1 MTETVAMTNTV
12 IDFGSEPV
20 LGKVARVD
28 TNRVTIVGSDPA
40 LVTRVSVGDL
50 VAVQGSLATEFLIS
64 IVDRVVR
71 DTEDRLSLDDVDDDE
86 EEVAQLLVT
95 ERDLLRLVLVGTY
108 RTVEGSQHNTFKRGA
123 DSFPKLDRSC
133 FLIEGG
139 NLQFLMSLLAAGVPL
154 EEQLVLGKFVADSTA
169 IAIAD
174 GNRLFQRHAALL
186 GSTGSGKSWTVA
198 LILERASKLKYPN
211 LIVFDLH
218 GEYTPLTDKDE
229 GFAETFRIA
238 GPGDLTTPGSDTLFL
253 PHWLLNHEEMLAML
267 LDRSDSNAPNQ
278 AARFLTHV
286 RTLKDATLQTTGH
299 TDVAN
304 TFTVDS
310 PIPYSMDELLGA
322 LKTDDEE
329 MIAGAKV
336 GTEKQGPYFGKLT
349 RFIQRLEARRLDRRY
364 GFMFEAPVES
374 MEYGWLSSL
383 LGRLLSSESGQR
395 GIKIINFSEVPSDVL
410 PVVVGVL
417 GRLVFELQFWMA
429 GDARTPISLVCDEAH
444 LYMPVRDSADA
455 VATRGVDV
463 FERIAK
469 EGRKY
474 GVSLL
479 IVSQRPADVSRTVL
493 SQCNNFIVLRLTND
507 QDQSVVQ
514 RLMPESM
521 GGLTAVLPLLDVGEA
536 LVLGD
541 AVLLPTRIQIDPPRI
556 KPDSATRQ
564 FWSEWAATEAP
575 SAAIAMGVE
584 AMRRQTRLPG

>member
-1 MTETVAMTNTV
+1 MTEASTVAETV

-28 TNRVTIVGSDPA
+28 TNRVTIIGSDAA

-50 VAVQGSLATEFLIS
+50 VAVQGSLATEFLIG

-71 DTEDRLSLDDVDDDE
+71 DTEDRLSLDEVEDE
-86 EEVAQLLVT
+86 EEFAQTFVT

-108 RTVEGSQHNTFKRGA
+108 RTVEGNLHNTFKRGA
-123 DSFPKLDRSC
+123 DTFPKLDRSS

-139 NLQFLMSLLAAGVPL
+139 NLQLLMSLLSAGIPT
-154 EEQLVLGKFVADSTA
+154 EERLVLGKFVADATA
-169 IAIAD
+169 TAIAD

-211 LIVFDLH
+211 LLVLDLH
-218 GEYTPLTDKDE
+218 GEYTPLTDPTE
-229 GFAETFRIA
+229 GFADTFRVA
-238 GPGDLTTPGSDTLFL
+238 GPGDLTAPGSDVLFL

-310 PIPYSMDELLGA
+310 PIPYSMDELIGM

-329 MIAGAKV
+329 MIEGARA

-349 RFIQRLEARRLDRRY
+349 RFIQRLEARTLDRRY
-364 GFMFEAPVES
+364 GFMFGAPVES
-374 MEYGWLSSL
+374 MEYDWLSRL

-429 GDARTPISLVCDEAH
+429 GDSRTPISLVCDEAH
-444 LYMPVRDSADA
+444 LYMPVRDNADA
-455 VATRGVDV
+455 VASRGVEV

-584 AMRRQTRLPG
+584 SMRRQTRLLG

>member
-1 MTETVAMTNTV
+1 MTEAV
-12 IDFGSEPV
+12 IDFASEPL

-28 TNRVTIVGSDPA
+28 TNRVTIVGSDAA

-50 VAVQGSLATEFLIS
+50 VAVQGALSTEFLIG
-64 IVDRVVR
+64 IVDRVIR
-71 DTEDRLSLDDVDDDE
+71 DTEERLSLDDVDDDE
-86 EEVAQLLVT
+86 DIAQALVA

-108 RTVEGSQHNTFKRGA
+108 RTVEGSAHNTFKRGA

-133 FLIEGG
+133 FLVEGG
-139 NLQFLMSLLAAGVPL
+139 NLQLLMSLLSAGVPT
-154 EEQLVLGKFVADSTA
+154 EERLVLGSFVADSTA
-169 IAIAD
+169 SAIAD
-174 GNRLFQRHAALL
+174 GNRLFQRHGALL

-198 LILERASKLKYPN
+198 LILERASKLKFPN

-218 GEYTPLTDKDE
+218 GEYAPLTDEAE
-229 GFAETFRIA
+229 GFAQSFRVA
-238 GPGDLTTPGSDTLFL
+238 GPGDLAAPGEDVLFL

-286 RTLKDATLQTTGH
+286 RTLKAATLTTTGH
-299 TDVAN
+299 PDVAT

-310 PIPYSMDELLGA
+310 PIPYSMDDLLSA
-322 LKTDDEE
+322 LTTDDEE
-329 MIAGAKV
+329 MVPGAVAGK
-336 GTEKQGPYFGKLT
+336 EKQGPYFGKLT
-349 RFIQRLEARRLDRRY
+349 RFVQRLEAKRLDRRY
-364 GFMFEAPVES
+364 GFMFEAPAES
-374 MEYGWLSSL
+374 MQYEWLPTL
-383 LGRLLSSESGQR
+383 LGRLLSSENGQR
-395 GIKIINFSEVPSDVL
+395 GIKIIDFSEVPSDVL

-417 GRLVFELQFWMA
+417 GRLVFELQFWMSS
-429 GDARTPISLVCDEAH
+429 DARTPVSLVCDEAH

-455 VATRGVDV
+455 VATRGVEV

-493 SQCNNFIVLRLTND
+493 SQCNNFVVLRLTND

-514 RLMPESM
+514 HLMPESM
-521 GGLTAVLPLLDVGEA
+521 GGLTAILPLLDVGEA

-541 AVLLPTRIQIDPPRI
+541 AVVLPTRIQIDPPKI
-556 KPDSATRQ
+556 KPDSATHQ
-564 FWSEWAATEAP
+564 FWTEWAATEAP
-575 SAAIAMGVE
+575 SAAIALGVE
-584 AMRRQTRLPG
+584 AMRRQSRPPT

>member
-1 MTETVAMTNTV
+1 MTETV
-12 IDFGSEPV
+12 IDFGSEPL

-28 TNRVTIVGSDPA
+28 TNRVTIIGSDAA

-50 VAVQGSLATEFLIS
+50 VAIQGALATEFLVG

-71 DTEDRLSLDDVDDDE
+71 DTEERLSLDDVEDDE
-86 EEVAQLLVT
+86 DLAQALVA

-108 RTVEGSQHNTFKRGA
+108 RTVEGSAHNTFKRGA

-139 NLQFLMSLLAAGVPL
+139 NLQLLMSLLAAGVPM
-154 EEQLVLGKFVADSTA
+154 EERLLLGTFVADSTA
-169 IAIAD
+169 SAIAD

-198 LILERASKLKYPN
+198 LILERASKLKFPN

-218 GEYTPLTDKDE
+218 GEYAPLSDDTV
-229 GFAETFRIA
+229 GFAQTFRVA
-238 GPGDLTTPGSDTLFL
+238 GPGDLSAPGPDVLFL

-286 RTLKDATLQTTGH
+286 RTLKEATLKTTGH
-299 TDVAN
+299 SDVAT

-322 LKTDDEE
+322 LTTDDEE
-329 MIAGAKV
+329 MIPGARAGS
-336 GTEKQGPYFGKLT
+336 EKQGTYFGKLT
-349 RFIQRLEARRLDRRY
+349 RFVQRLEARRLDRRY
-364 GFMFEAPVES
+364 GFMFEAPDES
-374 MEYGWLSSL
+374 MEYDWLSRL
-383 LGRLLSSESGQR
+383 LGRLLSSEDGQR
-395 GIKIINFSEVPSDVL
+395 GIKIIDFSEVPSDVL

-455 VATRGVDV
+455 VATRGVEV

-514 RLMPESM
+514 HLMPESM
-521 GGLTAVLPLLDVGEA
+521 GGLTAILPLLDVGEA

-541 AVLLPTRIQIDPPRI
+541 AVVLPTRIQIDPPRI

-564 FWSEWAATEAP
+564 FWTEWAATEAP
-575 SAAIAMGVE
+575 SAAIDLGVE
-584 AMRRQTRLPG
+584 AMRRQSRAST

>member
-1 MTETVAMTNTV
+1 MTEAV
-12 IDFGSEPV
+12 IDFASEPL

-28 TNRVTIVGSDPA
+28 TNRVTIVGSDAA

-50 VAVQGSLATEFLIS
+50 VAVQGALSTEFLIG
-64 IVDRVVR
+64 IVDRVIR
-71 DTEDRLSLDDVDDDE
+71 DTEERLSLDEVDDE
-86 EEVAQLLVT
+86 EDIAQALVA

-108 RTVEGSQHNTFKRGA
+108 RTVEGSAHNTFKRGA

-133 FLIEGG
+133 FLVEGG
-139 NLQFLMSLLAAGVPL
+139 NLQLLMSLLSAGVPT
-154 EEQLVLGKFVADSTA
+154 EERLVLGSFVADSTA
-169 IAIAD
+169 SAIAD

-198 LILERASKLKYPN
+198 LILERASKLKFPN

-218 GEYTPLTDKDE
+218 GEYAPLTDETE
-229 GFAETFRIA
+229 GFAQTFRVA
-238 GPGDLTTPGSDTLFL
+238 GPGDLAAPGEDVLFL

-286 RTLKDATLQTTGH
+286 RTLKEATLTTTGH
-299 TDVAN
+299 PDIAT

-310 PIPYSMDELLGA
+310 PIPYSMDDLLSA
-322 LKTDDEE
+322 ITTDDEE
-329 MIAGAKV
+329 MVPGAVAGK
-336 GTEKQGPYFGKLT
+336 EKQGPYFGKLT
-349 RFIQRLEARRLDRRY
+349 RFVQRLEAKKLDRRY
-364 GFMFEAPVES
+364 GFMFEAPAES
-374 MEYGWLSSL
+374 MQYEWLPTL
-383 LGRLLSSESGQR
+383 LGRLLSSEDGQR
-395 GIKIINFSEVPSDVL
+395 GIKIVDFSEVPSDVL

-429 GDARTPISLVCDEAH
+429 GDARTPVSLVCDEAH

-455 VATRGVDV
+455 VATRGVEV

-514 RLMPESM
+514 HLMPESM
-521 GGLTAVLPLLDVGEA
+521 GGLTAILPLLDVGEA

-541 AVLLPTRIQIDPPRI
+541 AVVLPTRIQIDPPRI

-564 FWSEWAATEAP
+564 FWTEWAATEAP
-575 SAAIAMGVE
+575 SAAIALGVE
-584 AMRRQTRLPG
+584 AMRRQSRPST

>member
-1 MTETVAMTNTV
+1 MTEAV
-12 IDFGSEPV
+12 IDFASEPL

-28 TNRVTIVGSDPA
+28 TNRVTIVGSDAA

-50 VAVQGSLATEFLIS
+50 VAVQGALSTEYLIG
-64 IVDRVVR
+64 IVDRVIR
-71 DTEDRLSLDDVDDDE
+71 DTEERLSLDEEDDGEDLAQAL
-86 EEVAQLLVT
+86 VA

-108 RTVEGSQHNTFKRGA
+108 RTVEGSAHNTFKRGA

-133 FLIEGG
+133 FLVEGG
-139 NLQFLMSLLAAGVPL
+139 NLQLLMSLLSAGVPL
-154 EEQLVLGKFVADSTA
+154 EERLVLGSFVADSTA
-169 IAIAD
+169 SAIAD
-174 GNRLFQRHAALL
+174 GNRLFQRHGALL

-198 LILERASKLKYPN
+198 LILERASKLKFPN

-218 GEYTPLTDKDE
+218 GEYAPLTDEVK
-229 GFAETFRIA
+229 GFAQTFRVA
-238 GPGDLTTPGSDTLFL
+238 GPGDLAAPGPDVLFL

-286 RTLKDATLQTTGH
+286 RTLKEAALTTTGH
-299 TDVAN
+299 PEVAA

-310 PIPYSMDELLGA
+310 PIPYSMDELLKA
-322 LKTDDEE
+322 LRSDDEE
-329 MIAGAKV
+329 MIPGARAGS
-336 GTEKQGPYFGKLT
+336 EKQGTYFGKLT
-349 RFIQRLEARRLDRRY
+349 RFVQRLDARRLDRRY
-364 GFMFEAPVES
+364 GFMFQAPAES
-374 MEYGWLSSL
+374 MQYDWLSTL
-383 LGRLLSSESGQR
+383 LGRLLSSEEGQR
-395 GIKIINFSEVPSDVL
+395 GIKIIDFSEVPSDVL

-429 GDARTPISLVCDEAH
+429 GVARTPISLVCDEAH

-455 VATRGVDV
+455 VATRGVEV

-514 RLMPESM
+514 HLMPESM
-521 GGLTAVLPLLDVGEA
+521 GGLTAILPLLDVGEA

-541 AVLLPTRIQIDPPRI
+541 AVVLPTRIQIDPPQI

-564 FWSEWAATEAP
+564 FWTEWAATEAP
-575 SAAIAMGVE
+575 SAAIALGVE
-584 AMRRQTRLPG
+584 AMRRQSRPST

>member
-1 MTETVAMTNTV
+1 MTEAV
-12 IDFGSEPV
+12 IDFASEPL

-28 TNRVTIVGSDPA
+28 TNRVTIVGSDAA

-50 VAVQGSLATEFLIS
+50 VAVQGALSTEFLIG
-64 IVDRVVR
+64 IVDRVIR
-71 DTEDRLSLDDVDDDE
+71 DTEERLSLEEVDDE
-86 EEVAQLLVT
+86 EDIAQALVA

-108 RTVEGSQHNTFKRGA
+108 RTVEGSAHNTFKRGA

-133 FLIEGG
+133 FLVEGG
-139 NLQFLMSLLAAGVPL
+139 NLQLLMSLLSAGVPL
-154 EEQLVLGKFVADSTA
+154 EERLVLGSFVADSTA
-169 IAIAD
+169 SAIAD
-174 GNRLFQRHAALL
+174 GNRLFQRHGALL

-198 LILERASKLKYPN
+198 LILERASKLKFPN

-218 GEYTPLTDKDE
+218 GEYAPLTDETE
-229 GFAETFRIA
+229 GFAQSFRVA
-238 GPGDLTTPGSDTLFL
+238 GPGDLAAPGPDVLFL

-286 RTLKDATLQTTGH
+286 RTLKEATLTTSGH
-299 TDVAN
+299 PDVAT

-322 LKTDDEE
+322 LTTDDEE
-329 MIAGAKV
+329 MVPGAVAGK
-336 GTEKQGPYFGKLT
+336 EKQGPYFGKLT
-349 RFIQRLEARRLDRRY
+349 RFVQRLDARRLDRRY
-364 GFMFEAPVES
+364 GFMFEAPAES
-374 MEYGWLSSL
+374 MQYDWLPTL
-383 LGRLLSSESGQR
+383 LGRLLSSEDGQR
-395 GIKIINFSEVPSDVL
+395 GIKIIDFSEVPSDVL

-429 GDARTPISLVCDEAH
+429 GASRTPISLVCDEAH

-455 VATRGVDV
+455 VATRGVEV

-514 RLMPESM
+514 HLMPESM
-521 GGLTAVLPLLDVGEA
+521 GGLTAILPLLDVGEA

-541 AVLLPTRIQIDPPRI
+541 AVVLPTRIQIDPPQI

-564 FWSEWAATEAP
+564 FWTEWAATEAP
-575 SAAIAMGVE
+575 SAAIALGVE
-584 AMRRQTRLPG
+584 AMRRQSRPST

>member
-1 MTETVAMTNTV
+1 MTDVV
-12 IDFGSEPV
+12 IDFGSEPL

-28 TNRVTIVGSDPA
+28 TNRVTIVGSDAA
-40 LVTRVSVGDL
+40 LVTRVSVCDL
-50 VAVQGSLATEFLIS
+50 VAVQGALSTEYLIG
-64 IVDRVVR
+64 IVDRVIR
-71 DTEDRLSLDDVDDDE
+71 DTEERLSLDQEDDE
-86 EEVAQLLVT
+86 EDFAQALT
-95 ERDLLRLVLVGTY
+95 AERDLLRLVLVGTY
-108 RTVEGSQHNTFKRGA
+108 RTVEGSAHNTFKRGA

-139 NLQFLMSLLAAGVPL
+139 NLQLLMSTLSAGVPM
-154 EEQLVLGKFVADSTA
+154 EERLILGSFVADSTA
-169 IAIAD
+169 SAIAD
-174 GNRLFQRHAALL
+174 GNRLFQRHGALL

-198 LILERASKLKYPN
+198 LILERASKLRFPN

-218 GEYTPLTDKDE
+218 GEYAPLTDE
-229 GFAETFRIA
+229 AGGFAQSFRVA
-238 GPGDLTTPGSDTLFL
+238 GPGDLAAPGPDVLFL

-267 LDRSDSNAPNQ
+267 LDRSDNNAPNQ

-286 RTLKDATLQTTGH
+286 RTLKGATLTTTGH
-299 TDVAN
+299 SEVAT

-310 PIPYSMDELLGA
+310 PIPYSMDDLLDALRADDTERVPGA
-322 LKTDDEE
+322 TSKD
-329 MIAGAKV
+329 V
-336 GTEKQGPYFGKLT
+336 GGTYYGKLT
-349 RFIQRLEARRLDRRY
+349 RFVQRLEAKRLDRRY
-364 GFMFEAPVES
+364 GFMFEAPAGS
-374 MEYGWLSSL
+374 MQYDWLPTL
-383 LGRLLSSESGQR
+383 LGRLLGSENGQR
-395 GIKIINFSEVPSDVL
+395 GIKIIDFSEVPSDVL

-417 GRLVFELQFWMA
+417 GRLVFDLQFWMA
-429 GDARTPISLVCDEAH
+429 PDARTPISLVCDEAH

-455 VATRGVDV
+455 VATRGVEV

-514 RLMPESM
+514 HLMPESM
-521 GGLTAVLPLLDVGEA
+521 GGLTAILPLLDVGEA

-541 AVLLPTRIQIDPPRI
+541 AVVLPTRIQVDPPQI

-564 FWSEWAATEAP
+564 FWTEWAATEAP
-575 SAAIAMGVE
+575 SAAIALGVE
-584 AMRRQTRLPG
+584 AMRRQSRSST